1 MSEINEDIK
10 EVATSAISR
19 RHFVQ
24 GAAAVAAGAAVVGLA
39 ACGGSSSSDA
49 PADADAAADATPAE
63 AKPLRIAT
71 GKQEHVAAPWE
82 TSGGSLFPLSMVGE
96 WLTWQLPDGSLEPR
110 IAESWTA
117 SEDATTWTFKIR
129 QGVMFNDGTPL
140 TVDDIA
146 YTFTVIFD
154 DTITN
159 GISRSKGNYDNL
171 MKPEGV
177 VIVDESTVQFN
188 LLQPNGNFPYFVSSA
203 CYGMCII
210 KKDAFGGAGWEDTMI
225 SAGPWKMVSHV
236 NTENTVYERNP
247 YYWDTNFSPVFS
259 EVELVQ
265 FVSSA
270 TALPQLRTGEIDFI
284 GAMEAADALALDENE
299 FTVATLPAGAGL
311 AHVHMRT
318 NFGPF
323 QDKRIRQAAAL
334 TIDREGY
341 VDGIMMGIGGRVGND
356 SVMDPYNTA
365 DTSVPQRAKDIEK
378 AKALMAEAGVP
389 NGFKVDLSSWARDDI
404 NKYANLIKTSFAEI
418 GIEVNLVI
426 DGSDGGSAVY
436 YTYDPYPSMPGKVNQ
451 FDNNSW
457 LASNL
462 GIVDWA
468 GRGVPDQYLMR
479 EWRSTG
485 DWSGAMLDSR
495 VMDAAID
502 EYLQATTPE
511 AKKVASKKIQEAS
524 LDETP
529 YIIAYTSNLIS
540 AGRKSLTGMKING
553 MGQFDARTAAN
564 A

>member
-10 EVATSAISR
+10 EVASSAISR
-19 RHFVQ
+19 RRFVQ
-24 GAAAVAAGAAVVGLA
+24 GAAAVTAGAAVVGLA
-39 ACGGSSSSDA
+39 ACGGSSSEDA
-49 PADADAAADATPAE
+49 TADTTPAE
-63 AKPLRIAT
+63 VKPLRIAT

-82 TSGGSLFPLSMVGE
+82 SSGGSLFILSMVGE
-96 WLTWQLPDGSLEPR
+96 WLTWQQPDGSLEPR

-117 SEDATTWTFKIR
+117 SEDAKSWTFKIR

-140 TVDDIA
+140 TVDDIV
-146 YTFTVIFD
+146 YTYTAIFD
-154 DTITN
+154 EAIHK
-159 GISRSKGNYDNL
+159 GVSRSKGNYDNIL
-171 MKPEGV
+171 DAAGV
-177 VIVDESTVQFN
+177 VKVDESTIQFN
-188 LLQPNGNFPYFVSSA
+188 LLQANGNFPYFVSSA

-210 KKDAFGGAGWEDTMI
+210 KKDAFGGAGWEETMI

-236 NTENTVYERNP
+236 NTESTVYEKNP
-247 YYWDTNFSPVFS
+247 YYWDTNFAPAFNT
-259 EVELVQ
+259 VELVQ
-265 FVSSA
+265 FVSAA
-270 TALPQLRTGEIDFI
+270 TALPQLQTGELDFI
-284 GAMEAADALALDENE
+284 GAMEAADALALDEAE
-299 FTVATLPAGAGL
+299 FTINTLPAGAGF

-334 TIDREGY
+334 TIDRPGY

-365 DTSVPQRAKDIEK
+365 DTSVPQRVKDIEK

-389 NGFKVDLSSWARDDI
+389 NGFAVDLSSWARDDI

-418 GIEVNLVI
+418 GIEVTLVI

-451 FDNNSW
+451 FDNHSW

-502 EYLQATTPE
+502 EYLQAITPE

-529 YIIAYTSNLIS
+529 YILAYTSNLIT
-540 AGRKSLTGMKING
+540 AGRKNLTGMLVNG

>member
-1 MSEINEDIK
+1 MSEINQDIK
-10 EVATSAISR
+10 EIASSAISR

-39 ACGGSSSSDA
+39 ACGDDSSGGGTTESK
-49 PADADAAADATPAE
+49 T
-63 AKPLRIAT
+63 LRIAT

-82 TSGGSLFPLSMVGE
+82 TSGGSLFILSMVGE

-117 SEDATTWTFKIR
+117 SEDAKSWTFKIR
-129 QGVMFNDGTPL
+129 EGVMFNDGTPL
-140 TVDDIA
+140 TVDDIV
-146 YTFTVIFD
+146 YTYTAIFD
-154 DTITN
+154 EDITK
-159 GISRSKGNYDNL
+159 GVSRSKGNYDNIL
-171 MKPEGV
+171 DAAGV
-177 VIVDESTVQFN
+177 VKVDETTIQFN

-210 KKDAFGGAGWEDTMI
+210 KKDAFGGAGWESTMI
-225 SAGPWKMVSHV
+225 AAGPWKMVSHV
-236 NTENTVYERNP
+236 NTENTVYALNEF
-247 YYWDTNFSPVFS
+247 YWDKDFKPKFDT
-259 EVELVQ
+259 VELVQ
-265 FVSSA
+265 FVSAA
-270 TALPQLRTGEIDFI
+270 TALPQLQTGEIDFI
-284 GAMEAADALALDENE
+284 GALEAADAVALDKDKFSVE
-299 FTVATLPAGAGL
+299 TLPAGAGF

-334 TIDREGY
+334 TIDRPGY
-341 VDGIMMGIGGRVGND
+341 VDGILMGIGGRVGND

-365 DTSVPQRAKDIEK
+365 DTSVPQREKDIEK

-418 GIEVNLVI
+418 GIEVTLVI

-436 YTYDPYPSMPGKVNQ
+436 YTYDPYPSKPGKVNQ
-451 FDNNSW
+451 FDNHSW

-485 DWSGAMLDSR
+485 DWSGAQLDSR
-495 VMDAAID
+495 EMDAAID
-502 EYLQATTPE
+502 EYLQAITPE
-511 AKKVASKKIQEAS
+511 AKKTASKKIQEVS

-529 YIIAYTSNLIS
+529 YILAYTSNLIT
-540 AGRKSLTGMKING
+540 AGRKDLKGMVVNG
-553 MGQFDARTAAN
+553 MGQFDARKAKN
-564 A
+564 D

>member
-10 EVATSAISR
+10 EIASSAISR

-39 ACGGSSSSDA
+39 ACGDDSSGGGTTESK
-49 PADADAAADATPAE
+49 T
-63 AKPLRIAT
+63 LRIAT

-82 TSGGSLFPLSMVGE
+82 TSGGSLFILSMVGE

-117 SEDATTWTFKIR
+117 SEDAKSWTFKIR
-129 QGVMFNDGTPL
+129 EGVMFNDGTPL
-140 TVDDIA
+140 TVDDIV
-146 YTFTVIFD
+146 YTFTAIFD
-154 DTITN
+154 EDITK
-159 GISRSKGNYDNL
+159 GISRSKGNYDNIL
-171 MKPEGV
+171 DAAGV
-177 VIVDESTVQFN
+177 VKVDETTIQFN
-188 LLQPNGNFPYFVSSA
+188 LLQANGNFPYFVSSA

-210 KKDAFGGAGWEDTMI
+210 KKDAFGGAGWESTMI
-225 SAGPWKMVSHV
+225 AAGPWKMVSHV
-236 NTENTVYERNP
+236 NTENTVYALNEF
-247 YYWDTNFSPVFS
+247 YWDKDFKPEFDS
-259 EVELVQ
+259 VELIQ
-265 FVSSA
+265 FVSAA
-270 TALPQLRTGEIDFI
+270 TALPQLQTGEIDYI
-284 GAMEAADALALDENE
+284 GALEAADALALDKDKFSIE
-299 FTVATLPAGAGL
+299 TLPAGAGF

-334 TIDREGY
+334 TIDRPGY
-341 VDGIMMGIGGRVGND
+341 VEGVMMGIGGRVGND

-365 DTSVPQRAKDIEK
+365 DTSVPQREKDIEK

-389 NGFKVDLSSWARDDI
+389 NGFQVDLSSWARDDI

-436 YTYDPYPSMPGKVNQ
+436 YTYDPYPSKPGKVNQ
-451 FDNNSW
+451 FDNHSW
-457 LASNL
+457 LASNV
-462 GIVDWA
+462 GITDWA

-485 DWSGAMLDSR
+485 DWSGAQLDSR
-495 VMDAAID
+495 EMDAAID
-502 EYLQATTPE
+502 EYLQAITPE
-511 AKKVASKKIQEAS
+511 AKKTASKKIQEVS

-529 YIIAYTSNLIS
+529 YILAYTSNLIT
-540 AGRKSLTGMKING
+540 AGRKDLKGMVVNG
-553 MGQFDARTAAN
+553 MGQFDARKAKN
-564 A
+564 D

>member
-10 EVATSAISR
+10 EVASSAISR
-19 RHFVQ
+19 RRFVQ
-24 GAAAVAAGAAVVGLA
+24 GAAAVTAGAAVVGLA
-39 ACGGSSSSDA
+39 ACGGSSSDDA
-49 PADADAAADATPAE
+49 TADTTPAE
-63 AKPLRIAT
+63 VKPLRIAT

-82 TSGGSLFPLSMVGE
+82 TSGGSLFILSMVGE

-117 SEDATTWTFKIR
+117 SEDAKSWTFKIR

-140 TVDDIA
+140 TVDDIV
-146 YTFTVIFD
+146 YTYTAIFD
-154 DTITN
+154 EAIHK
-159 GISRSKGNYDNL
+159 GVSRSKGNYDNIL
-171 MKPEGV
+171 DAAGV
-177 VIVDESTVQFN
+177 VKVDESTIQFN

-210 KKDAFGGAGWEDTMI
+210 KKDAFGGAGWEETMI

-236 NTENTVYERNP
+236 NTESTVYEKNP
-247 YYWDTNFSPVFS
+247 YYWDTNFAPSFNT
-259 EVELVQ
+259 VELVQ
-265 FVSSA
+265 FVSAA
-270 TALPQLRTGEIDFI
+270 TALPQLQTGELDFI
-284 GAMEAADALALDENE
+284 GAMEAADALALDEAE
-299 FTVATLPAGAGL
+299 FTIATLPAGAGF

-334 TIDREGY
+334 TIDRPGY
-341 VDGIMMGIGGRVGND
+341 VDGILMGIGGRVGND

-365 DTSVPQRAKDIEK
+365 DTSVPQRVKDIEK

-389 NGFKVDLSSWARDDI
+389 NGFAVELSSWARDDI

-418 GIEVNLVI
+418 GIEVTLVI

-502 EYLQATTPE
+502 EYLQAITPE

-529 YIIAYTSNLIS
+529 YILAYTSNLITAS
-540 AGRKSLTGMKING
+540 RNSLTGMLVNG
-553 MGQFDARTAAN
+553 MGQFDARTATHA
-564 A
+564 

>member
-10 EVATSAISR
+10 EVVSSRISR
-19 RHFVQ
+19 RRFVQ
-24 GAAAVAAGAAVVGLA
+24 GAAAVTAGAAVVGLA
-39 ACGGSSSSDA
+39 ACGDSSSDTATDETAA
-49 PADADAAADATPAE
+49 PAE
-63 AKPLRIAT
+63 VKPLRIAT

-82 TSGGSLFPLSMVGE
+82 TSGGSLFILSMVGE

-117 SEDATTWTFKIR
+117 SEDAKSWTFKIR

-140 TVDDIA
+140 TVDDIV
-146 YTFTVIFD
+146 YTYTAIFD
-154 DTITN
+154 EAIHK
-159 GISRSKGNYDNL
+159 GVSRSKGNYDNIL
-171 MKPEGV
+171 DAAGV
-177 VIVDESTVQFN
+177 VKVDESTIQFN
-188 LLQPNGNFPYFVSSA
+188 LLQANGNFPYFVSSA

-210 KKDAFGGAGWEDTMI
+210 KKDAFGGAGWEETMI

-236 NTENTVYERNP
+236 NTESTVYEKNP
-247 YYWDTNFSPVFS
+247 YYWDTNFAPSFNT
-259 EVELVQ
+259 VELVQ
-265 FVSSA
+265 FVSAA
-270 TALPQLRTGEIDFI
+270 TALPQLQTGELDFI
-284 GAMEAADALALDENE
+284 GAMEAADALALDEAE
-299 FTVATLPAGAGL
+299 FTIATLPAGAGF

-334 TIDREGY
+334 TIDRPGY
-341 VDGIMMGIGGRVGND
+341 VDGILMGIGGRVGND

-365 DTSVPQRAKDIEK
+365 DTSVPQRVKDIEK

-389 NGFKVDLSSWARDDI
+389 NGFAVELSSWARDDI

-418 GIEVNLVI
+418 GIEVTLVI

-485 DWSGAMLDSR
+485 DWSGAQLDSR

-502 EYLQATTPE
+502 EYLQAITPE

-529 YIIAYTSNLIS
+529 YILAYTSNLIT
-540 AGRKSLTGMKING
+540 AGRKNLTGMVVNG

>member
-10 EVATSAISR
+10 EIASSAISR

-39 ACGGSSSSDA
+39 ACGDDSSGGGTTESK
-49 PADADAAADATPAE
+49 T
-63 AKPLRIAT
+63 LRIAT

-82 TSGGSLFPLSMVGE
+82 TSGGSLFILSMVGE

-117 SEDATTWTFKIR
+117 SEDAKSWTFKIR
-129 QGVMFNDGTPL
+129 EGVMFNDGTPL
-140 TVDDIA
+140 TVDDIV
-146 YTFTVIFD
+146 YTFTAIFD
-154 DTITN
+154 EDITK
-159 GISRSKGNYDNL
+159 GVSRSKGNYDNIL
-171 MKPEGV
+171 DAAGV
-177 VIVDESTVQFN
+177 VKVDETTIQFN

-210 KKDAFGGAGWEDTMI
+210 KKDAFGGAGWESTMI
-225 SAGPWKMVSHV
+225 AAGPWKMVSHV
-236 NTENTVYERNP
+236 NTENTVYALNEF
-247 YYWDTNFSPVFS
+247 YWDKDFKPKFDT
-259 EVELVQ
+259 VELVQ
-265 FVSSA
+265 FVSAA
-270 TALPQLRTGEIDFI
+270 TALPQLQTGEIDFI
-284 GAMEAADALALDENE
+284 GALEAADAVALDKDKFSVE
-299 FTVATLPAGAGL
+299 TLPAGAGF

-334 TIDREGY
+334 TIDRPGY
-341 VDGIMMGIGGRVGND
+341 VDGILMGIGGRVGND

-365 DTSVPQRAKDIEK
+365 DTSVPQREKDIEK

-418 GIEVNLVI
+418 GIEVTLVI

-436 YTYDPYPSMPGKVNQ
+436 YTYDPYPSKPGKVNQ
-451 FDNNSW
+451 FDNHSW

-485 DWSGAMLDSR
+485 DWSGAQLDSR
-495 VMDAAID
+495 EMDAAID
-502 EYLQATTPE
+502 EYLQAITPE
-511 AKKVASKKIQEAS
+511 AKKTASKKIQEVS

-529 YIIAYTSNLIS
+529 YILAYTSNLIT
-540 AGRKSLTGMKING
+540 AGRKDLKGMVVNG
-553 MGQFDARTAAN
+553 MGQFDARKAKN
-564 A
+564 D

>member
-10 EVATSAISR
+10 EIASSAISR

-39 ACGGSSSSDA
+39 ACGDDSSGDGTTESK
-49 PADADAAADATPAE
+49 T
-63 AKPLRIAT
+63 LRIAT

-82 TSGGSLFPLSMVGE
+82 TSGGSLFILSMVGE

-117 SEDATTWTFKIR
+117 SEDAKSWTFKIR
-129 QGVMFNDGTPL
+129 EGVMFNDGTPL
-140 TVDDIA
+140 TVDDIV
-146 YTFTVIFD
+146 YTFTAIFD
-154 DTITN
+154 EDITK
-159 GISRSKGNYDNL
+159 GVSRSKGNYDNIL
-171 MKPEGV
+171 DAAGV
-177 VIVDESTVQFN
+177 VKVDETTIQFN
-188 LLQPNGNFPYFVSSA
+188 LLQANGNFPYFVSSA

-210 KKDAFGGAGWEDTMI
+210 KKDAFGGAGWESTMI
-225 SAGPWKMVSHV
+225 AAGPWKMVSHV
-236 NTENTVYERNP
+236 NTENTVYALNEF
-247 YYWDTNFSPVFS
+247 YWDKDFKPKFDT
-259 EVELVQ
+259 VELVQ
-265 FVSSA
+265 FVSAA
-270 TALPQLRTGEIDFI
+270 TALPQLQTGEIDFI
-284 GAMEAADALALDENE
+284 GALEAADAVALDKDKFSVE
-299 FTVATLPAGAGL
+299 TLPAGAGF

-334 TIDREGY
+334 TIDRPGY
-341 VDGIMMGIGGRVGND
+341 VDGILMGIGGRVGND

-365 DTSVPQRAKDIEK
+365 DTSVPQREKDIEK

-418 GIEVNLVI
+418 GIEVTLVI

-436 YTYDPYPSMPGKVNQ
+436 YTYDPYPSKPGKVNQ
-451 FDNNSW
+451 FDNHSW

-485 DWSGAMLDSR
+485 DWSGAQLDSR
-495 VMDAAID
+495 EMDAAID
-502 EYLQATTPE
+502 EYLQAITPE
-511 AKKVASKKIQEAS
+511 AKKTASKKIQEVS

-529 YIIAYTSNLIS
+529 YILAYTSNLIT
-540 AGRKSLTGMKING
+540 AGRKDLKGMVVNG
-553 MGQFDARTAAN
+553 MGQFDARKAKN
-564 A
+564 D

>member
-1 MSEINEDIK
+1 MSEFNQDIK
-10 EVATSAISR
+10 EIASSAISR

-39 ACGGSSSSDA
+39 ACGDDSSGGTTESK
-49 PADADAAADATPAE
+49 T
-63 AKPLRIAT
+63 LRIAT

-82 TSGGSLFPLSMVGE
+82 TSGGSLFILSMVGE

-117 SEDATTWTFKIR
+117 SEDAKSWTFKIR
-129 QGVMFNDGTPL
+129 EGVMFNDGTPL
-140 TVDDIA
+140 TVDDIV
-146 YTFTVIFD
+146 YTFTAIFD
-154 DTITN
+154 EDITK
-159 GISRSKGNYDNL
+159 GVSRSKGNYDNIL
-171 MKPEGV
+171 DAAGV
-177 VIVDESTVQFN
+177 VKVDETTIQFN

-210 KKDAFGGAGWEDTMI
+210 KKDAFGGAGWESTMI
-225 SAGPWKMVSHV
+225 AAGPWKMVSHV
-236 NTENTVYERNP
+236 NTENTVYALNEF
-247 YYWDTNFSPVFS
+247 YWDKDFKPKFDT
-259 EVELVQ
+259 VELVQ
-265 FVSSA
+265 FVSAA
-270 TALPQLRTGEIDFI
+270 TALPQLQTGEIDFI
-284 GAMEAADALALDENE
+284 GALEAADAVALDKDKFSVE
-299 FTVATLPAGAGL
+299 TLPAGAGF

-334 TIDREGY
+334 TIDRPGY
-341 VDGIMMGIGGRVGND
+341 VDGILMGIGGRVGND

-365 DTSVPQRAKDIEK
+365 DTSVPQREKDIEK

-418 GIEVNLVI
+418 GIEVTLVI

-436 YTYDPYPSMPGKVNQ
+436 YTYDPYPSKPGKVNQ
-451 FDNNSW
+451 FDNHSW

-485 DWSGAMLDSR
+485 DWSGAQLDSR
-495 VMDAAID
+495 EMDAAID
-502 EYLQATTPE
+502 EYLQAITPE
-511 AKKVASKKIQEAS
+511 AKKTASKKIQEVS

-529 YIIAYTSNLIS
+529 YILAYTSNLIT
-540 AGRKSLTGMKING
+540 AGRKDLKGMVVNG
-553 MGQFDARTAAN
+553 MGQFDARKAKN
-564 A
+564 D

>member
-1 MSEINEDIK
+1 MSEIQEDIQ
-10 EVATSAISR
+10 EVVASKISR
-19 RHFVQ
+19 RRFVQ
-24 GAAAVAAGAAVVGLA
+24 GAAAVAAGTAVVGLA
-39 ACGGSSSSDA
+39 ACGDSASDVA
-49 PADADAAADATPAE
+49 PADTTPAE
-63 AKPLRIAT
+63 VKPLRIAT

-82 TSGGSLFPLSMVGE
+82 TSGGSLFILSMVGE

-117 SEDATTWTFKIR
+117 SEDAKSWTFKIR

-140 TVDDIA
+140 TVDDIV
-146 YTFTVIFD
+146 YTYTAIFD
-154 DTITN
+154 EAIHK
-159 GISRSKGNYDNL
+159 GVSRSKGNYDNIL
-171 MKPEGV
+171 DAAGV
-177 VIVDESTVQFN
+177 VKVDESTIQFN
-188 LLQPNGNFPYFVSSA
+188 LLQANGNFPYFVSSA

-210 KKDAFGGAGWEDTMI
+210 KKDAFGGAGWEETMI
-225 SAGPWKMVSHV
+225 AAGPWKMVSHV
-236 NTENTVYERNP
+236 NTESTVYEKNP
-247 YYWDTNFSPVFS
+247 YYWDTNFAPSFNT
-259 EVELVQ
+259 VELVQ
-265 FVSSA
+265 FVSAA
-270 TALPQLRTGEIDFI
+270 TALPQLQTGELDFI
-284 GAMEAADALALDENE
+284 GAMEAADALALDAAE
-299 FTVATLPAGAGL
+299 FTIATLPAGAGF

-334 TIDREGY
+334 TIDRPGY

-365 DTSVPQRAKDIEK
+365 DTSVPQRVKDIEK

-389 NGFKVDLSSWARDDI
+389 NGFAVELSTWARDDI

-418 GIEVNLVI
+418 GIEVTLVI

-502 EYLQATTPE
+502 EYLQALTPE
-511 AKKVASKKIQEAS
+511 TKKVASKKIQEAS

-529 YIIAYTSNLIS
+529 YILAYTSNLITAS
-540 AGRKSLTGMKING
+540 RNSLTGMLVNG
-553 MGQFDARTAAN
+553 MGQFDARTATN

>member
-1 MSEINEDIK
+1 MSEINQDIK
-10 EVATSAISR
+10 EIASSAISR

-39 ACGGSSSSDA
+39 ACGDDSSGGTTESK
-49 PADADAAADATPAE
+49 T
-63 AKPLRIAT
+63 LRIAT

-82 TSGGSLFPLSMVGE
+82 TSGGSLFILSMVGE

-117 SEDATTWTFKIR
+117 SEDAKSWTFKIR
-129 QGVMFNDGTPL
+129 EGVMFNDGTPL
-140 TVDDIA
+140 TVDDIV
-146 YTFTVIFD
+146 YTFTAIFD
-154 DTITN
+154 EDITK
-159 GISRSKGNYDNL
+159 GVSRSKGNYDNIL
-171 MKPEGV
+171 DAAGV
-177 VIVDESTVQFN
+177 VKVDETTIQFN

-210 KKDAFGGAGWEDTMI
+210 KKDAFGGAGWESTMI
-225 SAGPWKMVSHV
+225 AAGPWKMVSHV
-236 NTENTVYERNP
+236 NTENTVYALNEF
-247 YYWDTNFSPVFS
+247 YWDKDFKPKFDT
-259 EVELVQ
+259 VELVQ
-265 FVSSA
+265 FVSAA
-270 TALPQLRTGEIDFI
+270 TALPQLQTGEIDFI
-284 GAMEAADALALDENE
+284 GALEAADAVALDKDKFSVE
-299 FTVATLPAGAGL
+299 TLPAGAGF

-334 TIDREGY
+334 TIDRPGY
-341 VDGIMMGIGGRVGND
+341 VDGILMGIGGRVGND

-365 DTSVPQRAKDIEK
+365 DTSVPQREKDIEK

-418 GIEVNLVI
+418 GIEVTLVI

-436 YTYDPYPSMPGKVNQ
+436 YTYDPYPSKPGKVNQ
-451 FDNNSW
+451 FDNHSW

-485 DWSGAMLDSR
+485 DWSGAQLDSR
-495 VMDAAID
+495 EMDAAID
-502 EYLQATTPE
+502 EYLQAITPE
-511 AKKVASKKIQEAS
+511 AKKTASKKIQEVS

-529 YIIAYTSNLIS
+529 YILAYTSNLIT
-540 AGRKSLTGMKING
+540 AGRKDLKGMVVNG
-553 MGQFDARTAAN
+553 MGQFDARKAKN
-564 A
+564 D

>member
-1 MSEINEDIK
+1 MSEIHEDIK
-10 EVATSAISR
+10 EVVSSRISR
-19 RHFVQ
+19 RRFVQ
-24 GAAAVAAGAAVVGLA
+24 GAAAVTAGAAVVGLA
-39 ACGGSSSSDA
+39 ACGGSESEGET
-49 PADADAAADATPAE
+49 ADTTPAE
-63 AKPLRIAT
+63 VKPLRIAT

-82 TSGGSLFPLSMVGE
+82 TSGGSLFILSMVGE

-117 SEDATTWTFKIR
+117 SEDAKSWTFKIR

-140 TVDDIA
+140 TVDDIV
-146 YTFTVIFD
+146 YTYTAIFD
-154 DTITN
+154 EAIHK
-159 GISRSKGNYDNL
+159 GVSRSKGNYDNIL
-171 MKPEGV
+171 DAAGV
-177 VIVDESTVQFN
+177 VKVDESTIQFN
-188 LLQPNGNFPYFVSSA
+188 LLQANGNFPYFVSSA

-210 KKDAFGGAGWEDTMI
+210 KKDAFGGAGWEETMI
-225 SAGPWKMVSHV
+225 AAGPWKMVSHV
-236 NTENTVYERNP
+236 NTESTVYEKNP
-247 YYWDTNFSPVFS
+247 YYWDTNFAPSFNT
-259 EVELVQ
+259 VELVQ
-265 FVSSA
+265 FVSAA
-270 TALPQLRTGEIDFI
+270 TALPQLQTGELDFI
-284 GAMEAADALALDENE
+284 GAMEAADALALDEAE
-299 FTVATLPAGAGL
+299 FTIATLPAGAGF

-334 TIDREGY
+334 TIDRPGY

-365 DTSVPQRAKDIEK
+365 DTSVPQRVKDIEK

-389 NGFKVDLSSWARDDI
+389 NGFAVDLSSWARDDI

-418 GIEVNLVI
+418 GIEVTLVI

-451 FDNNSW
+451 FDNHSW

-502 EYLQATTPE
+502 EYLQAITPE

-529 YIIAYTSNLIS
+529 YILAYTSNLITAS
-540 AGRKSLTGMKING
+540 RNSLTGMLVNG
-553 MGQFDARTAAN
+553 MGQFDARTATN

>member
-10 EVATSAISR
+10 EVASSAISR
-19 RHFVQ
+19 RRFVQ
-24 GAAAVAAGAAVVGLA
+24 GAAAVTAGAAVVGLA
-39 ACGGSSSSDA
+39 ACGGSSSEDA
-49 PADADAAADATPAE
+49 TADTTPAE
-63 AKPLRIAT
+63 VKPLRIAT

-82 TSGGSLFPLSMVGE
+82 SSGGSLFILSMVGE

-117 SEDATTWTFKIR
+117 SEDAKSWTFKIR

-140 TVDDIA
+140 TVDDIV
-146 YTFTVIFD
+146 YTYTAIFD
-154 DTITN
+154 EAIHK
-159 GISRSKGNYDNL
+159 GVSRSKGNYDNIL
-171 MKPEGV
+171 DAAGV
-177 VIVDESTVQFN
+177 VKVDESTIQFN

-210 KKDAFGGAGWEDTMI
+210 KKDAFGGAGWEETMI

-236 NTENTVYERNP
+236 NTESTVYEKNP
-247 YYWDTNFSPVFS
+247 YYWDTNFAPAFNT
-259 EVELVQ
+259 VELVQ
-265 FVSSA
+265 FVSAA
-270 TALPQLRTGEIDFI
+270 TALPQLQTGELDFI
-284 GAMEAADALALDENE
+284 GAMEAADALALDEAE
-299 FTVATLPAGAGL
+299 FTINTLPAGAGF

-334 TIDREGY
+334 TIDRPGY

-365 DTSVPQRAKDIEK
+365 DTSVPQRVKDIEK

-389 NGFKVDLSSWARDDI
+389 NGFAVDLSSWARDDI

-418 GIEVNLVI
+418 GIEVTLVI

-451 FDNNSW
+451 FDNHSW

-502 EYLQATTPE
+502 EYLQAITPE

-529 YIIAYTSNLIS
+529 YILAYTSNLIT
-540 AGRKSLTGMKING
+540 AGRKNLTGMLVNG

>member
-10 EVATSAISR
+10 EVVSSRISR
-19 RHFVQ
+19 RRFVQ
-24 GAAAVAAGAAVVGLA
+24 GAAAVTAGAAVVGLA
-39 ACGGSSSSDA
+39 ACGDSSSDTATEETAA
-49 PADADAAADATPAE
+49 PAE
-63 AKPLRIAT
+63 VKPLRIAT

-82 TSGGSLFPLSMVGE
+82 TSGGSLFILSMVGE

-117 SEDATTWTFKIR
+117 SEDAKSWTFKIR

-140 TVDDIA
+140 TVDDIV
-146 YTFTVIFD
+146 YTYTAIFD
-154 DTITN
+154 EAIHK
-159 GISRSKGNYDNL
+159 GVSRSKGNYDNIL
-171 MKPEGV
+171 DAAGV
-177 VIVDESTVQFN
+177 VKVDESTIQFN
-188 LLQPNGNFPYFVSSA
+188 LLQANGNFPYFVSSA

-210 KKDAFGGAGWEDTMI
+210 KKDAFGGAGWEETMI

-236 NTENTVYERNP
+236 NTESTVYEKNP
-247 YYWDTNFSPVFS
+247 YYWDTNFAPAFNT
-259 EVELVQ
+259 VELVQ
-265 FVSSA
+265 FVSAA
-270 TALPQLRTGEIDFI
+270 TALPQLQTGELDFI
-284 GAMEAADALALDENE
+284 GAMEAADALALDEAE
-299 FTVATLPAGAGL
+299 FTIATLPAGAGF

-334 TIDREGY
+334 TIDRPGY

-365 DTSVPQRAKDIEK
+365 DTSVPQRVKDIEK

-389 NGFKVDLSSWARDDI
+389 NGFAVELSSWARDDI

-418 GIEVNLVI
+418 GIEVTLVI

-485 DWSGAMLDSR
+485 DWSGAQLDSR

-502 EYLQATTPE
+502 EYLQAITPE

-529 YIIAYTSNLIS
+529 YILAYTSNLIT
-540 AGRKSLTGMKING
+540 AGRKNLTGMVVNG

>member
-10 EVATSAISR
+10 EVASSAISR
-19 RHFVQ
+19 RRFVQ
-24 GAAAVAAGAAVVGLA
+24 GAAAVTAGAAVVGLA
-39 ACGGSSSSDA
+39 ACGGSSSEDA
-49 PADADAAADATPAE
+49 TADTTPAE
-63 AKPLRIAT
+63 VKPLRIAT

-82 TSGGSLFPLSMVGE
+82 SSGGSLFILSMVGE

-117 SEDATTWTFKIR
+117 SEDAKSWTFKIR

-140 TVDDIA
+140 TVDDIV
-146 YTFTVIFD
+146 YTYTAIFD
-154 DTITN
+154 EAIHK
-159 GISRSKGNYDNL
+159 GVSRSKGNYDNIL
-171 MKPEGV
+171 DAAGV
-177 VIVDESTVQFN
+177 VKVDESTIQFN

-210 KKDAFGGAGWEDTMI
+210 KKDAFGGAGWEETMI

-236 NTENTVYERNP
+236 NTESTVYEKNP
-247 YYWDTNFSPVFS
+247 YYWDTNFAPAFNT
-259 EVELVQ
+259 VELVQ
-265 FVSSA
+265 FVSAA
-270 TALPQLRTGEIDFI
+270 TALPQLQTGELDFI
-284 GAMEAADALALDENE
+284 GAMEAADALALDEAE
-299 FTVATLPAGAGL
+299 FTINTLPAGAGF

-334 TIDREGY
+334 TIDRPGY

-365 DTSVPQRAKDIEK
+365 DTSVPQRVKDIEK

-389 NGFKVDLSSWARDDI
+389 NGFAVDLSSWARDDI

-418 GIEVNLVI
+418 GIEVTLVI

-451 FDNNSW
+451 FDNHSW

-502 EYLQATTPE
+502 EYLQALTPE

-529 YIIAYTSNLIS
+529 YILAYTSNLIT
-540 AGRKSLTGMKING
+540 AGRKNLTGMLVNG

>member
-10 EVATSAISR
+10 EIASSAISR

-39 ACGGSSSSDA
+39 ACGDDSSGGGTTESK
-49 PADADAAADATPAE
+49 T
-63 AKPLRIAT
+63 LRIAT

-82 TSGGSLFPLSMVGE
+82 TSGGSLFILSMVGE

-117 SEDATTWTFKIR
+117 SEDAKSWTFKIR
-129 QGVMFNDGTPL
+129 EGVMFNDGTPL
-140 TVDDIA
+140 TVDDIV
-146 YTFTVIFD
+146 YTYTAIFD
-154 DTITN
+154 EDITK
-159 GISRSKGNYDNL
+159 GVSRSKGNYDNIL
-171 MKPEGV
+171 DAAGV
-177 VIVDESTVQFN
+177 VKVDETTIQFN

-210 KKDAFGGAGWEDTMI
+210 KKDAFGGAGWESTMI
-225 SAGPWKMVSHV
+225 AAGPWKMVSHV
-236 NTENTVYERNP
+236 NTENTVYALNEF
-247 YYWDTNFSPVFS
+247 YWDKDFKPKFDT
-259 EVELVQ
+259 VELVQ
-265 FVSSA
+265 FVSAA
-270 TALPQLRTGEIDFI
+270 TALPQLQTGEIDFI
-284 GAMEAADALALDENE
+284 GALEAADAVALDKDKFSVE
-299 FTVATLPAGAGL
+299 TLPAGAGF

-334 TIDREGY
+334 TIDRPGY
-341 VDGIMMGIGGRVGND
+341 VDGILMGIGGRVGND

-365 DTSVPQRAKDIEK
+365 DTSVPQREKDIEK

-418 GIEVNLVI
+418 GIEVTLVI

-436 YTYDPYPSMPGKVNQ
+436 YTYDPYPSKPGKVNQ
-451 FDNNSW
+451 FDNHSW

-485 DWSGAMLDSR
+485 DWSGAQLDSR
-495 VMDAAID
+495 EMDAAID
-502 EYLQATTPE
+502 EYLQAITPE
-511 AKKVASKKIQEAS
+511 AKKTASKKIQEVS

-529 YIIAYTSNLIS
+529 YILAYTSNLIT
-540 AGRKSLTGMKING
+540 AGRKDLKGMVVNG
-553 MGQFDARTAAN
+553 MGQFDARKAKN
-564 A
+564 D

>member
-10 EVATSAISR
+10 EVVSSRISR
-19 RHFVQ
+19 RRFVQ
-24 GAAAVAAGAAVVGLA
+24 GAAAVTAGAAVVGLA
-39 ACGGSSSSDA
+39 ACGDSSSDTATDETAA
-49 PADADAAADATPAE
+49 PAE
-63 AKPLRIAT
+63 VKPLRIAT

-82 TSGGSLFPLSMVGE
+82 TSGGSLFILSMVGE

-117 SEDATTWTFKIR
+117 SEDAKSWTFKIR

-140 TVDDIA
+140 TVDDIV
-146 YTFTVIFD
+146 YTFTAIFD
-154 DTITN
+154 EAIHK
-159 GISRSKGNYDNL
+159 GVSRSKGNYDNIL
-171 MKPEGV
+171 DAAGV
-177 VIVDESTVQFN
+177 VKVDESTIQFN
-188 LLQPNGNFPYFVSSA
+188 LLQANGNFPYFVSSA

-210 KKDAFGGAGWEDTMI
+210 KKDAFGGAGWEETMI

-236 NTENTVYERNP
+236 NTESTVYEKNP
-247 YYWDTNFSPVFS
+247 YYWDTNFAPAFS
-259 EVELVQ
+259 TVELVQ
-265 FVSSA
+265 FVSAA
-270 TALPQLRTGEIDFI
+270 TALPQLQTGELDFI
-284 GAMEAADALALDENE
+284 GAMEAADALALDEAE
-299 FTVATLPAGAGL
+299 FTIATLPAGAGF

-334 TIDREGY
+334 TIDRPGY
-341 VDGIMMGIGGRVGND
+341 VDGILMGIGGRVGND

-365 DTSVPQRAKDIEK
+365 DTSVPQRVKDIEK

-389 NGFKVDLSSWARDDI
+389 NGFAVELSSWARDDI

-418 GIEVNLVI
+418 GIEVTLVI

-485 DWSGAMLDSR
+485 DWSGAQLDSR

-502 EYLQATTPE
+502 EYLQAITPE

-529 YIIAYTSNLIS
+529 YILAYTSNLIT
-540 AGRKSLTGMKING
+540 AGRKNLTGMVVNG

>member
-10 EVATSAISR
+10 EVVSSRISR
-19 RHFVQ
+19 RRFVQ
-24 GAAAVAAGAAVVGLA
+24 GAAAVTAGAAVVGLA
-39 ACGGSSSSDA
+39 ACGDSSSDTATDETAA
-49 PADADAAADATPAE
+49 PAE
-63 AKPLRIAT
+63 VKPLRIAT

-82 TSGGSLFPLSMVGE
+82 TSGGSLFILSMVGE

-117 SEDATTWTFKIR
+117 SEDAKSWTFKIR

-140 TVDDIA
+140 TVDDIV
-146 YTFTVIFD
+146 YTFTAIFD
-154 DTITN
+154 EAIHK
-159 GISRSKGNYDNL
+159 GVSRSKGNYDNIL
-171 MKPEGV
+171 DAAGV
-177 VIVDESTVQFN
+177 VKVDESTIQFN
-188 LLQPNGNFPYFVSSA
+188 LLQANGNFPYFVSSA

-210 KKDAFGGAGWEDTMI
+210 KKDAFGGAGWEETMI

-236 NTENTVYERNP
+236 NTESTVYEKNP
-247 YYWDTNFSPVFS
+247 YYWDTNFAPSFNT
-259 EVELVQ
+259 VELVQ
-265 FVSSA
+265 FVSAA
-270 TALPQLRTGEIDFI
+270 TALPQLQTGELDFI
-284 GAMEAADALALDENE
+284 GAMEAADALALDEAE
-299 FTVATLPAGAGL
+299 FTIATLPAGAGF

-334 TIDREGY
+334 TIDRPGY
-341 VDGIMMGIGGRVGND
+341 VDGILMGIGGRVGND

-365 DTSVPQRAKDIEK
+365 DTSVPQRVKDIEK

-389 NGFKVDLSSWARDDI
+389 NGFAVELSSWARDDI

-418 GIEVNLVI
+418 GIEVTLVI

-485 DWSGAMLDSR
+485 DWSGAQLDSR

-502 EYLQATTPE
+502 EYLQAITPE

-529 YIIAYTSNLIS
+529 YILAYTSNLIT
-540 AGRKSLTGMKING
+540 AGRKNLTGMVVNG
-553 MGQFDARTAAN
+553 MGQFDARTATN

>member
-1 MSEINEDIK
+1 MSEVNQDIK
-10 EVATSAISR
+10 EIASSAISR

-39 ACGGSSSSDA
+39 ACGDDSSGGTTESK
-49 PADADAAADATPAE
+49 T
-63 AKPLRIAT
+63 LRIAT

-82 TSGGSLFPLSMVGE
+82 TSGGSLFILSMVGE

-117 SEDATTWTFKIR
+117 SEDAKSWTFKIR
-129 QGVMFNDGTPL
+129 EGVMFNDGTPL
-140 TVDDIA
+140 TVDDIV
-146 YTFTVIFD
+146 YTYTAIFD
-154 DTITN
+154 EDITK
-159 GISRSKGNYDNL
+159 GVSRSKGNYDNIL
-171 MKPEGV
+171 DAAGV
-177 VIVDESTVQFN
+177 VKVDETTIQFN

-210 KKDAFGGAGWEDTMI
+210 KKDAFGGAGWESTMI
-225 SAGPWKMVSHV
+225 AAGPWKMVSHV
-236 NTENTVYERNP
+236 NTENTVYALNEF
-247 YYWDTNFSPVFS
+247 YWDKDFKPKFDT
-259 EVELVQ
+259 VELVQ
-265 FVSSA
+265 FVSAA
-270 TALPQLRTGEIDFI
+270 TALPQLQTGEIDFI
-284 GAMEAADALALDENE
+284 GALEAADAVALDKDKFSVE
-299 FTVATLPAGAGL
+299 TLPAGAGF

-334 TIDREGY
+334 TIDRPGY
-341 VDGIMMGIGGRVGND
+341 VDGILMGIGGRVGND

-365 DTSVPQRAKDIEK
+365 DTSVPQREKDIEK

-418 GIEVNLVI
+418 GIEVTLVI

-436 YTYDPYPSMPGKVNQ
+436 YTYDPYPSKPGKVNQ
-451 FDNNSW
+451 FDNHSW

-485 DWSGAMLDSR
+485 DWSGAQLDSR
-495 VMDAAID
+495 EMDAAID
-502 EYLQATTPE
+502 EYLQAITPE
-511 AKKVASKKIQEAS
+511 AKKTASKKIQEVS

-529 YIIAYTSNLIS
+529 YILAYTSNLIT
-540 AGRKSLTGMKING
+540 AGRKDLKGMVVNG
-553 MGQFDARTAAN
+553 MGQFDARKAKN
-564 A
+564 D

>member
-10 EVATSAISR
+10 EIASSAISR

-39 ACGGSSSSDA
+39 ACGDDSSGGGTTESK
-49 PADADAAADATPAE
+49 T
-63 AKPLRIAT
+63 LRIAT

-82 TSGGSLFPLSMVGE
+82 TSGGSLFILSMVGE

-117 SEDATTWTFKIR
+117 SEDAKSWTFKIR
-129 QGVMFNDGTPL
+129 EGVMFNDGTPL
-140 TVDDIA
+140 TVDDIV
-146 YTFTVIFD
+146 YTFTAIFD
-154 DTITN
+154 EDITK
-159 GISRSKGNYDNL
+159 GISRSKGNYDNIL
-171 MKPEGV
+171 DAAGV
-177 VIVDESTVQFN
+177 VKVDETTIQFN

-210 KKDAFGGAGWEDTMI
+210 KKDAFGGAGWESTMI
-225 SAGPWKMVSHV
+225 AAGPWKMVSHV
-236 NTENTVYERNP
+236 NTENTVYALNEF
-247 YYWDTNFSPVFS
+247 YWDKDFKPKFDT
-259 EVELVQ
+259 VELIQ
-265 FVSSA
+265 FVSAA
-270 TALPQLRTGEIDFI
+270 TALPQLQTGEIDYI
-284 GAMEAADALALDENE
+284 GALEAADAVALDKDKFSVE
-299 FTVATLPAGAGL
+299 TLPAGAGF

-334 TIDREGY
+334 TIDRPGY
-341 VDGIMMGIGGRVGND
+341 VDGILMGIGGRVGND

-365 DTSVPQRAKDIEK
+365 DTSVPQREKDIEK

-418 GIEVNLVI
+418 GIEVTLVI

-436 YTYDPYPSMPGKVNQ
+436 YTYDPYPSKPGKVNQ
-451 FDNNSW
+451 FDNHSW

-485 DWSGAMLDSR
+485 DWSGAQLDSR
-495 VMDAAID
+495 EMDAAID
-502 EYLQATTPE
+502 EYLQAITPE
-511 AKKVASKKIQEAS
+511 AKKTASKKIQEVS

-529 YIIAYTSNLIS
+529 YILAYTSNLIT
-540 AGRKSLTGMKING
+540 AGRKDLKGMVVNG
-553 MGQFDARTAAN
+553 MGQFDARKAKN
-564 A
+564 D

>member
-1 MSEINEDIK
+1 MSEIQEDIQ
-10 EVATSAISR
+10 EVVASRISR
-19 RHFVQ
+19 RRFVQ
-24 GAAAVAAGAAVVGLA
+24 GAAAVTAGAAVVGLA
-39 ACGGSSSSDA
+39 ACGDSSSDTSTEETAA
-49 PADADAAADATPAE
+49 PVE
-63 AKPLRIAT
+63 ASTALRIAT

-82 TSGGSLFPLSMVGE
+82 TSGGSLFILSMVGE

-117 SEDATTWTFKIR
+117 SEDAKSWTFKIR

-140 TVDDIA
+140 TVDDIV
-146 YTFTVIFD
+146 YTYTAIFD
-154 DTITN
+154 EAIHK
-159 GISRSKGNYDNL
+159 GVSRSKGNYDNIL
-171 MKPEGV
+171 DAAGV
-177 VIVDESTVQFN
+177 VKVDETTIQFN
-188 LLQPNGNFPYFVSSA
+188 LLQANGNFPYFVSSA

-210 KKDAFGGAGWEDTMI
+210 KKDAFGGAGWEKTMI

-236 NTENTVYERNP
+236 NTETTMYTKNP
-247 YYWDTNFSPVFS
+247 YYWDPSFNPGFDN
-259 EVELVQ
+259 VEFVQ
-265 FVSSA
+265 FVSAA
-270 TALPQLRTGEIDFI
+270 TALPQLKTGKIDFI
-284 GAMEAADALALDENE
+284 GGMEAADALALDKAKFQVNS
-299 FTVATLPAGAGL
+299 LPAGAGF

-334 TIDREGY
+334 TIDRPGY
-341 VDGIMMGIGGRVGND
+341 VNGIMKGIGGIVGND
-356 SVMDPYNTA
+356 SVMDPYVTA
-365 DTSVPQRAKDIEK
+365 DKSVPQRKQDLAK
-378 AKALMAEAGVP
+378 AKELMKAAGVP
-389 NGFKVDLSSWARDDI
+389 NGFKVDLSTWARDDI
-404 NKYANLIKTSFAEI
+404 NKYAKLIKTSFAKI
-418 GIEVNLVI
+418 GIKVTLVI

-436 YTYDPYPSMPGKVNQ
+436 YTYDPYPSKPGKVNQ
-451 FDNNSW
+451 FDNHSW

-502 EYLQATTPE
+502 EYLTALTPA
-511 AKKVASKKIQEAS
+511 AKKKASKKIQEAS

-529 YIIAYTSNLIS
+529 YILAYTSNLIS
-540 AGRKSLTGMKING
+540 AGRKNLTGMVVNG
-553 MGQFDARTAAN
+553 MGQFDGRAAKN

>member
-10 EVATSAISR
+10 EIASSAISR

-39 ACGGSSSSDA
+39 ACGDDSSGGGTTESK
-49 PADADAAADATPAE
+49 T
-63 AKPLRIAT
+63 LRIAT

-82 TSGGSLFPLSMVGE
+82 TSGGSLFILSMVGE

-117 SEDATTWTFKIR
+117 SEDAKSWTFKIR
-129 QGVMFNDGTPL
+129 EGVMFNDGTPL
-140 TVDDIA
+140 TVDDIV
-146 YTFTVIFD
+146 YTFTAIFD
-154 DTITN
+154 EDITK
-159 GISRSKGNYDNL
+159 GISRSKGNYDNIL
-171 MKPEGV
+171 DAAGV
-177 VIVDESTVQFN
+177 VKVDETTIQFN
-188 LLQPNGNFPYFVSSA
+188 LLQANGNFPYFVSSA

-210 KKDAFGGAGWEDTMI
+210 KKDAFGGAGWESTMI
-225 SAGPWKMVSHV
+225 AAGPWKMVSHV
-236 NTENTVYERNP
+236 NTENTVYALNEF
-247 YYWDTNFSPVFS
+247 YWDKDFKPEFDS
-259 EVELVQ
+259 VELIQ
-265 FVSSA
+265 FVSAA
-270 TALPQLRTGEIDFI
+270 TALPQLQTGEIDYI
-284 GAMEAADALALDENE
+284 GALEAADALALDKDKFSIE
-299 FTVATLPAGAGL
+299 TLPAGAGF

-334 TIDREGY
+334 TIDRPGY
-341 VDGIMMGIGGRVGND
+341 VDGILMGIGGRVGND

-365 DTSVPQRAKDIEK
+365 DTSVPQREKDIEK

-389 NGFKVDLSSWARDDI
+389 NGFQVDLSSWARDDI

-436 YTYDPYPSMPGKVNQ
+436 YTYDPYPSKPGKVNQ
-451 FDNNSW
+451 FDNHSW
-457 LASNL
+457 LASNV
-462 GIVDWA
+462 GITDWA

-485 DWSGAMLDSR
+485 DWSGAQLDSR
-495 VMDAAID
+495 EMDAAID
-502 EYLQATTPE
+502 EYLQAITPE
-511 AKKVASKKIQEAS
+511 AKKTASKKIQEVS

-529 YIIAYTSNLIS
+529 YILAYTSNLIT
-540 AGRKSLTGMKING
+540 AGRKDLKGMVVNG
-553 MGQFDARTAAN
+553 MGQFDARKAKN
-564 A
+564 D

>member
-10 EVATSAISR
+10 EVASSAISR
-19 RHFVQ
+19 RRFVQ
-24 GAAAVAAGAAVVGLA
+24 GAAAVTAGAAVVGLA
-39 ACGGSSSSDA
+39 ACGGSSSEDA
-49 PADADAAADATPAE
+49 TADTTPAE
-63 AKPLRIAT
+63 VKPLRIAT

-82 TSGGSLFPLSMVGE
+82 TSGGSLFILSMVGE

-117 SEDATTWTFKIR
+117 SEDAKSWTFKIR

-140 TVDDIA
+140 TVDDIV
-146 YTFTVIFD
+146 YTFTAIFD
-154 DTITN
+154 EAIHK
-159 GISRSKGNYDNL
+159 GVSRSKGNYDNIL
-171 MKPEGV
+171 DAAGV
-177 VIVDESTVQFN
+177 VKVDESTIQFN

-210 KKDAFGGAGWEDTMI
+210 KKDAFGGAGWEETMI

-236 NTENTVYERNP
+236 NTESTVYEKNP
-247 YYWDTNFSPVFS
+247 YYWDTNFAPAFNT
-259 EVELVQ
+259 VELVQ
-265 FVSSA
+265 FVSAS
-270 TALPQLRTGEIDFI
+270 TALPQLQTGELDYI
-284 GAMEAADALALDENE
+284 GAMEAADALALDEAE
-299 FTVATLPAGAGL
+299 FTIATLPAGAGF

-323 QDKRIRQAAAL
+323 QDKRVRQAAAL
-334 TIDREGY
+334 TIDRPGY
-341 VDGIMMGIGGRVGND
+341 VEGVMMGIGGRVGND

-365 DTSVPQRAKDIEK
+365 DTSVPQRVKDIEK

-389 NGFKVDLSSWARDDI
+389 NGFAVDLSSWARDDI

-418 GIEVNLVI
+418 GIEVTLVI

-436 YTYDPYPSMPGKVNQ
+436 YTYDPYPSAPGKVNQ
-451 FDNNSW
+451 FDNHSW

-462 GIVDWA
+462 GITDWA

-502 EYLQATTPE
+502 EYLQAITPE

-529 YIIAYTSNLIS
+529 YILAYTSNLIT
-540 AGRKSLTGMKING
+540 AGRKSLTGMVVNG
-553 MGQFDARTAAN
+553 MGQFDARAAAN

>member
-10 EVATSAISR
+10 EVASSAISR
-19 RHFVQ
+19 RRFVQ
-24 GAAAVAAGAAVVGLA
+24 GAAAVTAGAAVVGLA
-39 ACGGSSSSDA
+39 ACGGSSSEDA
-49 PADADAAADATPAE
+49 TADTTPAE
-63 AKPLRIAT
+63 VKPLRIAT

-82 TSGGSLFPLSMVGE
+82 SSGGSLFILSMVGE
-96 WLTWQLPDGSLEPR
+96 WLTWQQPDGSLEPR

-117 SEDATTWTFKIR
+117 SEDAKSWTFKIR

-140 TVDDIA
+140 TVDDIV
-146 YTFTVIFD
+146 YTYTAIFD
-154 DTITN
+154 EAIHK
-159 GISRSKGNYDNL
+159 GVSRSKGNYDNIL
-171 MKPEGV
+171 DAAGV
-177 VIVDESTVQFN
+177 VKVDESTIQFN

-210 KKDAFGGAGWEDTMI
+210 KKDAFGGAGWEETMI

-236 NTENTVYERNP
+236 NTESTVYEKNP
-247 YYWDTNFSPVFS
+247 YYWDTNFAPAFNT
-259 EVELVQ
+259 VELVQ
-265 FVSSA
+265 FVSAA
-270 TALPQLRTGEIDFI
+270 TALPQLQTGELDFI
-284 GAMEAADALALDENE
+284 GAMEAADALALDEAE
-299 FTVATLPAGAGL
+299 FTINTLPAGAGF

-334 TIDREGY
+334 TIDRPGY

-365 DTSVPQRAKDIEK
+365 DTSVPQRVKDIEK

-389 NGFKVDLSSWARDDI
+389 NGFAVDLSSWARDDI

-418 GIEVNLVI
+418 GIEVTLVI

-451 FDNNSW
+451 FDNHSW

-462 GIVDWA
+462 GITDWA

-502 EYLQATTPE
+502 EYLQAITPE

-529 YIIAYTSNLIS
+529 YILAYTSNLIT
-540 AGRKSLTGMKING
+540 AGRKNLTGMLVNG

>member
-10 EVATSAISR
+10 EVASSAISR
-19 RHFVQ
+19 RRFVQ
-24 GAAAVAAGAAVVGLA
+24 GAAAVTAGAAVVGLA
-39 ACGGSSSSDA
+39 ACGGSSSEDA
-49 PADADAAADATPAE
+49 TADTTPAE
-63 AKPLRIAT
+63 VKPLRIAT

-82 TSGGSLFPLSMVGE
+82 TSGGSLFILSMVGE

-117 SEDATTWTFKIR
+117 SEDAKSWTFKIR

-140 TVDDIA
+140 TVDDIV
-146 YTFTVIFD
+146 YTFTAIFD
-154 DTITN
+154 EAIHK
-159 GISRSKGNYDNL
+159 GVSRSKGNYDNIL
-171 MKPEGV
+171 DAAGV
-177 VIVDESTVQFN
+177 VKVDESTIQFN

-210 KKDAFGGAGWEDTMI
+210 KKDAFGGAGWEETMI
-225 SAGPWKMVSHV
+225 AAGPWKMVSHV
-236 NTENTVYERNP
+236 NTESTVYEKNP
-247 YYWDTNFSPVFS
+247 YYWDTNFAPAFNT
-259 EVELVQ
+259 VELVQ
-265 FVSSA
+265 FVSAS
-270 TALPQLRTGEIDFI
+270 TALPQLQTGELDYI
-284 GAMEAADALALDENE
+284 GAMEAADALALDEAE
-299 FTVATLPAGAGL
+299 FTIATLPAGAGF

-323 QDKRIRQAAAL
+323 QDKRVRQAAAL
-334 TIDREGY
+334 TIDRPGY
-341 VDGIMMGIGGRVGND
+341 VEGVMMGIGGRVGND

-365 DTSVPQRAKDIEK
+365 DTSVPQRVKDIEK

-389 NGFKVDLSSWARDDI
+389 NGFAVDLSSWARDDI

-418 GIEVNLVI
+418 GIEVTLVI

-451 FDNNSW
+451 FDNHSW

-502 EYLQATTPE
+502 EYLQAITPE

-529 YIIAYTSNLIS
+529 YILAYTSNLIT
-540 AGRKSLTGMKING
+540 AGRKNLTGMVVNG
-553 MGQFDARTAAN
+553 MGQFDARAAAN

>member
-10 EVATSAISR
+10 EVASSAISR
-19 RHFVQ
+19 RRFVQ
-24 GAAAVAAGAAVVGLA
+24 GAAAVTAGAAVVGLA
-39 ACGGSSSSDA
+39 ACGGSSSEDA
-49 PADADAAADATPAE
+49 TADTTPAE
-63 AKPLRIAT
+63 VKPLRIAT

-82 TSGGSLFPLSMVGE
+82 TSGGSLFILSMVGE

-117 SEDATTWTFKIR
+117 SEDAKSWTFKIR

-140 TVDDIA
+140 TVDDIV
-146 YTFTVIFD
+146 YTFTAIFD
-154 DTITN
+154 EAIHK
-159 GISRSKGNYDNL
+159 GVSRSKGNYDNIL
-171 MKPEGV
+171 DAAGV
-177 VIVDESTVQFN
+177 VKVDESTIQFN

-210 KKDAFGGAGWEDTMI
+210 KKDAFGGAGWEETMI
-225 SAGPWKMVSHV
+225 AAGPWKMVSHV
-236 NTENTVYERNP
+236 NTESTVYEKNP
-247 YYWDTNFSPVFS
+247 YYWDTNFAPAFNT
-259 EVELVQ
+259 VELVQ
-265 FVSSA
+265 FVSAS
-270 TALPQLRTGEIDFI
+270 TALPQLQTGELDYI
-284 GAMEAADALALDENE
+284 GAMEAADALALDEAE
-299 FTVATLPAGAGL
+299 FTIATLPAGAGF

-323 QDKRIRQAAAL
+323 QDKRVRQAAAL
-334 TIDREGY
+334 TIDRPGY
-341 VDGIMMGIGGRVGND
+341 VEGVMMGIGGRVGND

-365 DTSVPQRAKDIEK
+365 DTSVPQRVKDIEK

-389 NGFKVDLSSWARDDI
+389 NGFQVDLSSWARDDI

-418 GIEVNLVI
+418 GIEVTLVI

-436 YTYDPYPSMPGKVNQ
+436 YTYDPYPSAPGKVNQ
-451 FDNNSW
+451 FDNHSW

-462 GIVDWA
+462 GITDWA

-502 EYLQATTPE
+502 EYLQAITPE

-529 YIIAYTSNLIS
+529 YILAYTSNLIT
-540 AGRKSLTGMKING
+540 AGRKSLTGMVVNG
-553 MGQFDARTAAN
+553 MGQFDARAAAN

>member
-10 EVATSAISR
+10 EIASSAISR

-39 ACGGSSSSDA
+39 ACGDDSSGGTTESK
-49 PADADAAADATPAE
+49 T
-63 AKPLRIAT
+63 LRIAT

-82 TSGGSLFPLSMVGE
+82 TSGGSLFILSMVGE

-117 SEDATTWTFKIR
+117 SEDAKSWTFKIR
-129 QGVMFNDGTPL
+129 EGVMFNDGTPL
-140 TVDDIA
+140 TVDDIV
-146 YTFTVIFD
+146 YTYTAIFD
-154 DTITN
+154 EDITK
-159 GISRSKGNYDNL
+159 GVSRSKGNYDNIL
-171 MKPEGV
+171 DAAGV
-177 VIVDESTVQFN
+177 VKVDETTIQFN

-210 KKDAFGGAGWEDTMI
+210 KKDAFGGAGWESTMI
-225 SAGPWKMVSHV
+225 AAGPWKMVSHV
-236 NTENTVYERNP
+236 NTENTVYALNEF
-247 YYWDTNFSPVFS
+247 YWDKDFKPKFDT
-259 EVELVQ
+259 VELVQ
-265 FVSSA
+265 FVSAA
-270 TALPQLRTGEIDFI
+270 TALPQLQTGEIDFI
-284 GAMEAADALALDENE
+284 GALEAADAVALDKDKFSVE
-299 FTVATLPAGAGL
+299 TLPAGAGF

-334 TIDREGY
+334 TIDRPGY
-341 VDGIMMGIGGRVGND
+341 VDGILMGIGGRVGND

-365 DTSVPQRAKDIEK
+365 DTSVPQREKDIEK

-418 GIEVNLVI
+418 GIEVTLVI

-436 YTYDPYPSMPGKVNQ
+436 YTYDPYPSKPGKVNQ
-451 FDNNSW
+451 FDNHSW

-485 DWSGAMLDSR
+485 DWSGAQLDSR
-495 VMDAAID
+495 EMDAAID
-502 EYLQATTPE
+502 EYLQAITPE
-511 AKKVASKKIQEAS
+511 AKKTASKKIQEVS

-529 YIIAYTSNLIS
+529 YILAYTSNLIT
-540 AGRKSLTGMKING
+540 AGRKDLKGMVVNG
-553 MGQFDARTAAN
+553 MGQFDARKAKN
-564 A
+564 D

>member
-10 EVATSAISR
+10 EIASSAISR

-39 ACGGSSSSDA
+39 SCGGSSSGDS
-49 PADADAAADATPAE
+49 TQS
-63 AKPLRIAT
+63 KTLRIAT

-82 TSGGSLFPLSMVGE
+82 TSGGSLFILSMVGE

-110 IAESWTA
+110 IAESWT
-117 SEDATTWTFKIR
+117 STPDAKSWTFKIR
-129 QGVMFNDGTPL
+129 EGVMFNDGTPL
-140 TVDDIA
+140 TVDDIV
-146 YTFTVIFD
+146 YTYTAIFD
-154 DTITN
+154 EDITK
-159 GISRSKGNYDNL
+159 GVSRSKGNYDNIL
-171 MKPEGV
+171 DAAGV
-177 VIVDESTVQFN
+177 VKVDETTIQFN
-188 LLQPNGNFPYFVSSA
+188 LLQANGNFPYFVSSA

-210 KKDAFGGAGWEDTMI
+210 KKDAFGGAGWESTMI
-225 SAGPWKMVSHV
+225 AAGPWKMVSHV
-236 NTENTVYERNP
+236 NTESTVYTLNEF
-247 YYWDTNFSPVFS
+247 YWDKDFKPKFDT
-259 EVELVQ
+259 VELVQ
-265 FVSSA
+265 FVSAA
-270 TALPQLRTGEIDFI
+270 TALPQLQTGEIDFI
-284 GAMEAADALALDENE
+284 GALEAADAVALDKDKFSVE
-299 FTVATLPAGAGL
+299 TLPAGAGF

-334 TIDREGY
+334 TIDRPGY

-365 DTSVPQRAKDIEK
+365 DTSVPQREKDLEK

-418 GIEVNLVI
+418 GIEVTLVI

-436 YTYDPYPSMPGKVNQ
+436 YTYDPYPSKPGKVNQ
-451 FDNNSW
+451 FDNHSW

-485 DWSGAMLDSR
+485 DWSGAQLDSR
-495 VMDAAID
+495 EMDAAID
-502 EYLQATTPE
+502 EYLQAITPE
-511 AKKVASKKIQEAS
+511 AKKTASKKIQEVS

-529 YIIAYTSNLIS
+529 YILAYTSNLIT
-540 AGRKSLTGMKING
+540 AGRKDLEGMVVNG
-553 MGQFDARTAAN
+553 MGQFDARKAKN

>member
-10 EVATSAISR
+10 EIASSAISR

-39 ACGGSSSSDA
+39 ACGDDSSGGTTESK
-49 PADADAAADATPAE
+49 T
-63 AKPLRIAT
+63 LRIAT

-82 TSGGSLFPLSMVGE
+82 TSGGSLFILSMVGE

-117 SEDATTWTFKIR
+117 SEDAKSWTFKIR
-129 QGVMFNDGTPL
+129 EGVMFNDGTPL
-140 TVDDIA
+140 TVDDIV
-146 YTFTVIFD
+146 YTFTAIFD
-154 DTITN
+154 EDITK
-159 GISRSKGNYDNL
+159 GVSRSKGNYDNIL
-171 MKPEGV
+171 DAAGV
-177 VIVDESTVQFN
+177 VKVDETTIQFN
-188 LLQPNGNFPYFVSSA
+188 LLQANGNFPYFVSSA

-210 KKDAFGGAGWEDTMI
+210 KKDAFGGAGWESTMI
-225 SAGPWKMVSHV
+225 AAGPWKMVSHV
-236 NTENTVYERNP
+236 NTENTVYALNEF
-247 YYWDTNFSPVFS
+247 YWDKDFKPKFDT
-259 EVELVQ
+259 VELVQ
-265 FVSSA
+265 FVSAA
-270 TALPQLRTGEIDFI
+270 TALPQLQTGEIDFI
-284 GAMEAADALALDENE
+284 GALEAADAVALDKDKFSVE
-299 FTVATLPAGAGL
+299 TLPAGAGF

-334 TIDREGY
+334 TIDRPGY
-341 VDGIMMGIGGRVGND
+341 VDGILMGIGGRVGND

-365 DTSVPQRAKDIEK
+365 DTSVPQREKDIEK

-418 GIEVNLVI
+418 GIEVTLVI

-436 YTYDPYPSMPGKVNQ
+436 YTYDPYPSKPGKVNQ
-451 FDNNSW
+451 FDNHSW

-485 DWSGAMLDSR
+485 DWSGAQLDSR
-495 VMDAAID
+495 EMDAAID
-502 EYLQATTPE
+502 EYLQAITPE
-511 AKKVASKKIQEAS
+511 AKKTASKKIQEVS

-529 YIIAYTSNLIS
+529 YILAYTSNLIT
-540 AGRKSLTGMKING
+540 AGRKDLKGMVVNG
-553 MGQFDARTAAN
+553 MGQFDARKAKN
-564 A
+564 D